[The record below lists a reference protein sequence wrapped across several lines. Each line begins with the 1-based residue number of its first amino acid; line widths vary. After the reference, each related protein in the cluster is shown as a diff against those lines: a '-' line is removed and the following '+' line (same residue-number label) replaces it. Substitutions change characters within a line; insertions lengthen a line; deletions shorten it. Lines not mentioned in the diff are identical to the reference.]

1 MNKLKFTLI
10 ELLVVVAIIGILA
23 SLLLPSLGRAREAA
37 RFKVCMSNLRQQ
49 SMASITYSVDNK
61 DMVIG
66 DDFGQ
71 KYFFANHYLPYM
83 GGEDISQNNNA
94 AYCTNVFK
102 QNKVLACP
110 SSPADDVELDYT
122 VNSLDFKRWE
132 DSNGANYSAT
142 KAHKLTS
149 LPDEANAIVYLMEVN
164 TELMSDQNN
173 NYSLWD
179 VKLTTQFMYN
189 NSGAPNTD
197 PRSMK
202 INDVKHLGK
211 TNFAFFDGHAE
222 GRKMSSAS
230 TPFSLI
236 NPLE

>member
-1 MNKLKFTLI
+1 MNKKFTLI

-23 SLLLPSLGRAREAA
+23 SLLLPSLGRARESA

-49 SMASITYSVDNK
+49 CMASVTYSVDNQG
-61 DMVIG
+61 MVIG

-71 KYFFANHYLPYM
+71 KFFFANHYLPYM

-94 AYCTNVFK
+94 SYCTSVFK
-102 QNKVLACP
+102 KNKVFACP
-110 SSPADDVELDYT
+110 SSPPDEVELDYT

-132 DSNGANYSAT
+132 DSNGADYRAV
-142 KAHKLTS
+142 KAHRLTA
-149 LPDEANAIVYLMEVN
+149 LPDEGNVIVYLMEVN
-164 TELMSDQNN
+164 AELMAAQNN

-202 INDVKHLGK
+202 VTDVKHLGK
-211 TNFAFFDGHAE
+211 SNFAFFDGHAE
-222 GRKMSSAS
+222 GRKMGAGS

>member
-1 MNKLKFTLI
+1 MKNRKFTLI

-23 SLLLPSLGRAREAA
+23 SLLLPSLGRAREAT

-49 SMASITYSVDNK
+49 SMASITYSVANK

-71 KYFFANHYLPYM
+71 RFFFANHYSQYM
-83 GGEDISQNNNA
+83 GGEDISRNNNV

-102 QNKVLACP
+102 ENKVFACP
-110 SSPADDVELDYT
+110 SSPEDDVELDYT
-122 VNSLDFKRWE
+122 VNSLNFEHWE
-132 DSNGANYSAT
+132 NTGNYIAAKS
-142 KAHKLTS
+142 HKLTA
-149 LPDEANAIVYLMEVN
+149 LPETGNLIVYLMEVN
-164 TELMSDQNN
+164 AGLMSDQNN

-179 VKLTTQFMYN
+179 VKLTSQFTYN

-202 INDVKHLGK
+202 LTDLKHLGK
-211 TNFAFFDGHAE
+211 TNLAFFDGHVE
-222 GRKMSSAS
+222 GRKMSRST